1 MGAKLGLSRVSG
13 SKRDEVTGRCSNKK
27 SHNSYSSGD
36 ITTRKKLTKMRW
48 VGHAV
53 STEEIRNAY
62 NTLFGNPDTKRYLQD
77 LGVDGKA
84 ILKWI
89 SRN

>member
-1 MGAKLGLSRVSG
+1 M
-13 SKRDEVTGRCSNKK
+13 
-27 SHNSYSSGD
+27 
-36 ITTRKKLTKMRW
+36 
-48 VGHAV
+48 
-53 STEEIRNAY
+53 EEIRNAY